1 MKINNW
7 GGVLLS
13 TLVVTSLIV
22 PLSIVASVH
31 VTKATNASDLFI
43 SEYIEGTSYNKA
55 LEIFNYTGSS
65 VDLSN
70 YKLELYSNGSATV
83 SKSIT
88 LSGTLANNDVWV
100 GCHTSANDA
109 IKAVADYLDPASNVF
124 NWNGDD
130 GIVLRK
136 ISTGSVVDAIGQHG
150 VDPGTEWNGGGAN
163 HTQVRKAT
171 ILQGDTNFEDAF
183 TFVTEWDTYNVDNFY
198 FIGWHNIFVPTYG
211 VNVSISPDNQEGL
224 PGQTL
229 TYTVRVRNTES
240 VPDNFSLEN
249 SDNAGWALMLDN
261 DLLTIPAGE
270 NRTTTLRVTIPENAE
285 DGAEDLITVTATSK
299 DNENIKDNEICK
311 AICTL
316 VPQPKQYKEYPTD
329 DQAVMENMGNLSENY
344 QFKLPCG
351 RYHLENCPK
360 ERSFLKFD
368 ISSIPP
374 GAFIENAYLGLYHHF
389 GVYTDGRW
397 CWVEVWTVENDN
409 WTENGIDWSNQPP
422 KVEQLYQEYIDY
434 TSYSPNP
441 WLGTIHGWPGVPVT
455 SYIQNEIA
463 DGAASFVLYSPQE
476 NVAPSENTDIDF
488 TATEDDN
495 YSTQWPYLEVWYY
508 ENAPTVLFSASI
520 SPSSQAGWLGD
531 NLKYT
536 VMVKNRG
543 TINDNYYLV
552 VNDNASPS
560 WGPTLDNN
568 LFLNVGP
575 GENRTTTLRVA
586 VPENEELATLDKI
599 TVTAT
604 SQVDNR
610 ISESAEAIATV
621 SGVWIV
627 VSNAPYIEDY
637 AVAVVGAGENIYIAN
652 SGPPEHFMCYNS
664 ANGTWQNLSVPTGLL
679 WQPGKANTFVGAF
692 KNGTYMAWDNG
703 DYIYTVFGASYAD
716 GDDGYYRNYFY
727 RYSISNDNWEKLEN
741 TKNPQGQGAGDAI
754 TWVPGSAI
762 GDNEN
767 YIFAIIGMKDHGS
780 SFWRYKISTNTWE
793 NMAPLLNETD
803 DGCSLVWTGGTYLY
817 ALRGED
823 IESSPIYDFWRY
835 DIVNNTWASMAPIPA
850 YPWGGGAGGVGD
862 GGSLIWIG
870 GEYSDYIYALSGN
883 QCYPENPPIW
893 DNRFYLYTISTNSW
907 QRLADMPGGVGN
919 QNGHRL
925 GFASGSRG
933 KIYCWR
939 GCNGDPVLWA
949 YMPTQVAPPSEV
961 EVRLGPIDDSYVVE
975 GSPTIQGLGD
985 NYNFYVG
992 WDDNTAY
999 LAQRA
1004 YLKFNLSG
1012 IPSGSTILSATLYA
1026 YTKYG
1031 ASNGPPSYDP
1041 RTIVI
1046 GAENVS
1052 NDTWNESTLC
1062 WDNRPPMG
1070 PTVLDSKTVDNTENI
1085 LYSWDVTSYVQS
1097 ELTGDK
1103 TASVGLISENE
1114 NTDASLWFYSKDASY
1129 SGEPHPYLR
1138 IIYTLLEN
1146 EKVPRGPIHI
1156 VGNAGF
1162 TPENG
1167 VNGGGLGTEN
1177 DPYIIKNWVI
1187 SASSAN
1193 GIEIR
1198 NTTAYF
1204 VVRNCVVEN
1213 GWIAENGVNYY
1224 GIKLDNVV
1232 NGRVENNTCVNDD
1245 YGILL
1250 ITNSDNNIITNNT
1263 CENNFWYGIRLEGYS
1278 SNNTITN
1285 NTCENTECWGI
1296 GLDHAD
1302 NNTLDNNTCENGGG
1316 IYLYDSE
1323 NIKMRNN
1330 TLSNNLHSFGME
1342 GTTLSHFIH
1351 DIDTSNLVN
1360 GKPIRYLI
1368 GHSNEVIGP
1377 SLEMGYLGLVN
1388 CDNIRVENLVLEH
1401 NVQGILIASTQD
1413 SRVENCVFENNS
1425 FGIYLWGSENNILTN
1440 NSCEDG
1446 GRGIKLLTSNN
1457 NILTNNTCED
1467 DNYFGIQLVY
1477 SNNNTIKNS
1486 TFSSDNEH
1494 GVRLYSSDNNIIENN
1509 TISNDNLDGIWFESD
1524 SVNNIIRNNNLIS
1537 NNRYGIYILAS
1548 NDNNLIYHNNFL
1560 NNENQAY
1567 DSGSNYWDNGY
1578 PSGGNYWSDYT
1589 GPDANGDG
1597 IGDTPYGIPG
1607 GGNQDRYP
1615 LMNSWPPAWVN
1626 TGDLENARHV
1636 YSLLYASD
1644 GAVYAGTASG
1654 DDPWNSVGVVF
1665 KTTDGGTTWVPTASL
1680 GGLGVV
1686 GNIEAMVQTHG
1697 GTIDNNIIIG
1707 TAWWGKIFKT
1717 TNGGDNWIEVVDL
1730 TGVVEVDSLIQA
1742 ANGDLYAGTHYSS
1755 GAIDEARIYR
1765 STNYGDNWQVVA
1777 ASSVDGELSGCTTV
1791 ECLIQASTGYFYCGT
1806 QPGHIWRSNNGDNW
1820 YKVGD
1825 KDINFG
1831 GSYKMYSLLDASNG
1845 YIYAASRNP
1854 GNVYRSTDNGNTWTE
1869 VANGVTELGGAT
1881 RTDALRQA
1889 SNGMIYVGTDV
1900 GKIYRSTDGDNWVLE
1915 INLPAGRVNA
1925 IVEDPDDYLYAGTSY
1940 NGDVF
1945 KTYISPA
1952 QVCEVEVV
1960 IENELLEGWPSQIL
1974 AFTINV
1980 YNSGNVVDNIILSYV
1995 PDGWPDITIV
2005 PPVLIN
2011 VAPCEVR
2018 QATMFVHVPDNALP
2032 CAYKQITVVAES
2044 QFCGATDN
2052 DNALAHVV
2060 EAPPPSGKA
2069 TFRLENLYKVSLEK
2083 DLQLY
2088 SGSKLVVKFYDYS
2101 STFESEVVI
2110 ETITPPQSVVQNEN
2124 VPHPPQGSL
2133 PVRTAVKK
2141 AALVLTMNDTN
2152 NMISTIA
2159 SWITHQGDLRTRYG
2173 NILRGWSGRPL
2184 VSEVGD
2190 ILRQWSSAPT

>member
-1 MKINNW
+1 MKINHC
-7 GGVLLS
+7 GSLLLS
-13 TLVVTSLIV
+13 ILFLVSLIT
-22 PLSIVASVH
+22 PLFVSAVATSVGT
-31 VTKATNASDLFI
+31 VKASPDTIFSDDFSTATNSDARYDSWWPETGWKMLSSTTGGPKQGDGRLGLLESGSALNPWIKTPSFATTGYYSIQI
-43 SEYIEGTSYNKA
+43 SFVWA
-55 LEIFNYTGSS
+55 LE
-65 VDLSN
+65 L
-70 YKLELYSNGSATV
+70 
-83 SKSIT
+83 
-88 LSGTLANNDVWV
+88 NNDRTSTFVAQWSTDNSMWTDIAGTTYTPDTDGSPKIISNLSVSSDANV
-100 GCHTSANDA
+100 GN
-109 IKAVADYLDPASNVF
+109 KPALWIRWYTV
-124 NWNGDD
+124 G
-130 GIVLRK
+130 
-136 ISTGSVVDAIGQHG
+136 STGSGSRDKVSFDNVVITGSLS
-150 VDPGTEWNGGGAN
+150 GGG
-163 HTQVRKAT
+163 
-171 ILQGDTNFEDAF
+171 I
-183 TFVTEWDTYNVDNFY
+183 VD
-198 FIGWHNIFVPTYG
+198 
-211 VNVSISPDNQEGL
+211 VSISPSENSGL
-224 PGQTL
+224 PETTL
-229 TYTVRVRNTES
+229 IYTVTVRNIEN

-249 SDNAGWALMLDN
+249 SDNAGWVLMLDN

-285 DGAEDLITVTATSK
+285 EGAEDLITVTATSQE
-299 DNENIKDNEICK
+299 NENIRDNDTCK
-311 AICTL
+311 ATCYL
-316 VPQPKQYKEYPTD
+316 VPPPKHYKEYPTD
-329 DQAVMENMGNLSENY
+329 DQAVMENLGNLSENY

-368 ISSIPP
+368 LSSIPP
-374 GAFIENAYLGLYHHF
+374 GAFIENAYLGLYHYF

-422 KVEQLYQEYIDY
+422 KVENLYQEYIDY
-434 TSYSPNP
+434 ASSSPNP
-441 WLGTIHGWPGVPVT
+441 WLGTIHGWPAVPVK
-455 SYIQNEIA
+455 SYIENEIA

-476 NVAPSENTDIDF
+476 DVDPSENTDIDF

-495 YSTQWPYLEVWYY
+495 HPTQWPYLEVWYY

-520 SPSSQAGWLGD
+520 SPSSQAGWPGD
-531 NLKYT
+531 NLEYT
-536 VMVKNRG
+536 VTVKNRG
-543 TINDNYYLV
+543 TINDNYDLV
-552 VNDNASPS
+552 VSDNASPS

-575 GENRTTTLRVA
+575 GENRTTTLRVTL
-586 VPENEELATLDKI
+586 PENEELATLDKI

-604 SQVDNR
+604 SQADNR

-627 VSNAPYIEDY
+627 VSNSPYIEDY

-652 SGPPEHFMCYNS
+652 SGPPDHFMCYNS
-664 ANGTWQNLSVPTGLL
+664 ANGTWQNLSVPSGLL
-679 WQPGKANTFVGAF
+679 WQPGKENTFIGAF
-692 KNGTYMAWDNG
+692 KNGTCMAWDNG
-703 DYIYTVFGASYAD
+703 DYLYTLFGASYAD
-716 GDDGYYRNYFY
+716 ADGGYYRHYFY

-754 TWVPGSAI
+754 TWVPGSAL

-767 YIFAIIGMKDHGS
+767 YIFAIMGMKDHGS
-780 SFWRYKISTNTWE
+780 SFWRYKISNNTWE

-823 IESSPIYDFWRY
+823 IETSPLYDFWRY
-835 DIVNNTWASMAPIPA
+835 DIVNNTWEYMAPIPA

-925 GFASGSRG
+925 GLASGSRG

-949 YMPTQVAPPSEV
+949 YLPTQVAPPSEV
-961 EVRLGPIDDSYVVE
+961 EVRLSPIDDSYVVE

-992 WDDNTAY
+992 WDDNAAY

-1012 IPSGSTILSATLYA
+1012 IPENSTILSASLYA

-1046 GAENVS
+1046 DAKNVS

-1070 PTVLDSKTVDNTENI
+1070 PTVLDSETVDNTENI

-1193 GIEIR
+1193 GIDIR

-1232 NGRVENNTCVNDD
+1232 NGRVENCTCKNDD

-1250 ITNSDNNIITNNT
+1250 ITSSDNNVLINNTCESNMWYGIRLEYSSNNTLDNNT
-1263 CENNFWYGIRLEGYS
+1263 CENNKY
-1278 SNNTITN
+1278 
-1285 NTCENTECWGI
+1285 WGI
-1296 GLDHAD
+1296 GLHDSD

-1330 TLSNNLHSFGME
+1330 TLSNNLHNFGME
-1342 GTTLSHFIH
+1342 GTTLSHFVH
-1351 DIDTSNLVN
+1351 DIDNSNLVN
-1360 GKPIRYLI
+1360 GKPIRYLMD
-1368 GHSNEVIGP
+1368 HSNEVIGP

-1388 CDNIRVENLVLEH
+1388 CDNIRVENLLLEH
-1401 NVQGILIASTQD
+1401 NIQGILIASTQD
-1413 SRVENCVFENNS
+1413 SRLENCTFENNDW
-1425 FGIYLWGSENNILTN
+1425 GIYLWGSDNNVLTN
-1440 NSCEDG
+1440 NSCEKG
-1446 GRGIKLLTSNN
+1446 GRGIQLLTSNN
-1457 NILTNNTCED
+1457 NTLTNSICEN
-1467 DNYFGIQLVY
+1467 DNYFGIRLAY
-1477 SNNNTIKNS
+1477 SNNNIIKNS
-1486 TFSSDNEH
+1486 TFSSENEH

-1509 TISNDNLDGIWFESD
+1509 TISNDNWDGIWFENNSN
-1524 SVNNIIRNNNLIS
+1524 SVNNIIRNNNITS
-1537 NNRYGIYILAS
+1537 NNRYGIYIPNS
-1548 NDNNLIYHNNFL
+1548 NDNNRIYHNNFL
-1560 NNENQAY
+1560 NNATQAY
-1567 DSGSNYWDNGY
+1567 DTGSNYWDNGY
-1578 PSGGNYWSDYT
+1578 PYGGNYWSDYT
-1589 GPDANGDG
+1589 GADNYRGENQNVIGSDG
-1597 IGDTPYGIPG
+1597 IGDTPYVILGD
-1607 GGNQDRYP
+1607 NNRDRYP
-1615 LMNSWPPAWVN
+1615 LMNPWPPAWVN

-1636 YSLLYASD
+1636 YSLLCTND

-1654 DDPWNSVGVVF
+1654 DDPWDSVGVVF

-1686 GNIEAMVQTHG
+1686 GNIEAMIQASG

-1707 TAWWGKIFKT
+1707 TAWEGKIFRS
-1717 TNGGDNWIEVVDL
+1717 TNGGDNWIQVVDL
-1730 TGVVEVDSLIQA
+1730 PGVVEVDSLIQA

-1755 GAIDEARIYR
+1755 GAIEEARIYR
-1765 STNYGDNWQVVA
+1765 STNYGDNWEVVA
-1777 ASSVDGELSGCTTV
+1777 ASSIDGELSGCTTV

-1806 QPGHIWRSNNGDNW
+1806 QPGHVWRSDNGDNW

-1825 KDINFG
+1825 KDNNFG

-1915 INLPAGRVNA
+1915 ANLPADRINA
-1925 IVEDPDDYLYAGTSY
+1925 IIEGPAHYLYAGTSF

-1945 KTYISPA
+1945 KAKISSG
-1952 QVCEVEVV
+1952 
-1960 IENELLEGWPSQIL
+1960 LESFGLHLVAGWNLVS
-1974 AFTINV
+1974 FT
-1980 YNSGNVVDNIILSYV
+1980 
-1995 PDGWPDITIV
+1995 
-2005 PPVLIN
+2005 
-2011 VAPCEVR
+2011 VA
-2018 QATMFVHVPDNALP
+2018 
-2032 CAYKQITVVAES
+2032 S
-2044 QFCGATDN
+2044 DN
-2052 DNALAHVV
+2052 DTPANLFTSQTYYIWRWSAENKKYVN
-2060 EAPPPSGKA
+2060 PPSDQPVELGVGYWIWVGYDQ
-2069 TFRLENLYKVSLEK
+2069 TVTTSGVLVDTYSENLKN
-2083 DLQLY
+2083 
-2088 SGSKLVVKFYDYS
+2088 GWNLVGFPVTSSNTTPANLFTSQTYYIWRWSAENKKYVNPPSDQPVELGVGYWIWVGYDQ
-2101 STFESEVVI
+2101 TV
-2110 ETITPPQSVVQNEN
+2110 T
-2124 VPHPPQGSL
+2124 VPL
-2133 PVRTAVKK
+2133 
-2141 AALVLTMNDTN
+2141 
-2152 NMISTIA
+2152 
-2159 SWITHQGDLRTRYG
+2159 
-2173 NILRGWSGRPL
+2173 
-2184 VSEVGD
+2184 
-2190 ILRQWSSAPT
+2190 